1 MYVIAGLGNMGPKYE
16 GTRHNVGFDAVDYM
30 AAQYRINNFKLKHKS
45 LVAQGIIQGKKV
57 MLVKPQTYMNNSG
70 EAISEIMAYYKVAP
84 QNLIVIY
91 DDLDLD
97 TGYLRIRIKGG
108 AGTHNGMRSIL
119 RHIKTEDFPR
129 IRIGIG
135 KAPERM
141 DLANFVTS
149 RFTDEQRTKIN
160 IAIENVS
167 LAVATILCA
176 SIEVAMGKHNGNGQ
190 AE

>member
-16 GTRHNVGFDAVDYM
+16 RTRHNVGFDAVDYL
-30 AAQYRINNFKLKHKS
+30 AAQYRINSFKTKHKS
-45 LVAQGIIQGKKV
+45 LVAEGIIQGQKV

-70 EAISEIMAYYKVAP
+70 EAIGEILPYYKIP
-84 QNLIVIY
+84 SQNLIVIY
-91 DDLDLD
+91 DDIDLD
-97 TGYLRIRIKGG
+97 PGYLRIRSKGG

-119 RHIKTEDFPR
+119 SHIKTEDFPR

-141 DLANFVTS
+141 DLAAYVTS
-149 RFTDEQRTKIN
+149 KFSDEERTKIN
-160 IAIENVS
+160 AAIENVS

-176 SIEVAMGKHNGNGQ
+176 SVEIAMSKYNGQ
-190 AE
+190 